1 MKKLNRKDLMISS
14 GDLQF
19 LSCKEILESQLAT
32 LSCCMCMLSIGLLI
46 LANPS
51 HVINAMPKMRRKQLK
66 NRKLLLI

>member
-1 MKKLNRKDLMISS
+1 MISS

-19 LSCKEILESQLAT
+19 FSCKEILKSQLAT
-32 LSCCMCMLSIGLLI
+32 LSCCMCMLSILI
-46 LANPS
+46 FANPS